1 MNKVLAGLILLLGS
15 SQVLAGG
22 LDLALS
28 DNTAN
33 ISVTLSRDPLLSE
46 RSPYRVGGSELALG
60 GFISESGDNI
70 VHATILAR
78 GIRQSLSSQYQVSA
92 GMKVVAGEIE
102 INTPTPDVTESESVG
117 ALALGFQAGMLVPSA
132 SNPIELSF
140 EGYYAPSITSFSD
153 AENYS
158 ELTARLQIEVTPRA
172 RAYVGYRRLR
182 FDTNDANNVR
192 LDNDAH
198 FGLSISF

>member
-1 MNKVLAGLILLLGS
+1 
-15 SQVLAGG
+15 
-22 LDLALS
+22 
-28 DNTAN
+28 
-33 ISVTLSRDPLLSE
+33 VTLSRDPLLSE